1 MRLFRI
7 LPVLSLLFGAQ
18 ASHVDMREPAPHP
31 LDVRA
36 TLDVCAN
43 INTELQVPILGKV
56 ISVGHIST
64 LKFTQRSRRVAPS

>member
-18 ASHVDMREPAPHP
+18 ASHVNVREPAPHP
-31 LDVRA
+31 LDIRA

-43 INTELQVPILGKV
+43 VNTALQVTVLGKV
-56 ISVGHIST
+56 VTVGHIST
-64 LKFTQRSRRVAPS
+64 SSFAQRSCRVALS